1 MKTLSIIIPTYNT
14 LKIYFQKCLLSLLC
28 EQQNE
33 IEIIIVDDGSQEQYS
48 GEIKKEIENSLL
60 NIKYYKKKNGG
71 QNSAREYGLA
81 RATGKY
87 VFFMDADDYVD
98 SNALDRIISL
108 LKKHKPIIL
117 AFNYDVRTP
126 DGNIIEEHNRWKNN
140 R

>member
-71 QNSAREYGLA
+71 D
-81 RATGKY
+81 T
-87 VFFMDADDYVD
+87 
-98 SNALDRIISL
+98 
-108 LKKHKPIIL
+108 
-117 AFNYDVRTP
+117 
-126 DGNIIEEHNRWKNN
+126 
-140 R
+140 